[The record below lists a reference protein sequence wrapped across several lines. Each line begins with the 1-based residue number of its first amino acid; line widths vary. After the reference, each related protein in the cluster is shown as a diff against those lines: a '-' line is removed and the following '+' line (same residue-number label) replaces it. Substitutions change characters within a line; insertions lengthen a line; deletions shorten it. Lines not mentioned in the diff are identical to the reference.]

1 MFKRL
6 GVLTILIVLALV
18 GSVPAVTA
26 QEGPPEHVERGQ
38 ALVTGSVWVQQ
49 TGVYFGGPE
58 PIFPPPYEDVED
70 GPISR
75 FVFNVRKGSEM
86 VIHPVADIPVW
97 EASGHL
103 FWFKDGEVIRVDIQY
118 MLQNENDFEP
128 FDPAWWGPYYRCN
141 YMSGTIGEESG
152 MCFVVCD
159 LPEPFVYVAAVDF
172 FPQYRFDVLRS
183 NVIIKE

>member
-6 GVLTILIVLALV
+6 GILTILIVLALV

-38 ALVTGSVWVQQ
+38 ALVTGSIRVQE
-49 TGVYFGGPE
+49 TGYYDGSDGL
-58 PIFPPPYEDVED
+58 IFPPPYEDVDD
-70 GPISR
+70 GSISR
-75 FVFNVRKGSEM
+75 FVFNARKGSEM
-86 VIHPVADIPVW
+86 VIHPVAEMPVW

-118 MLQNENDFEP
+118 MLPD
-128 FDPAWWGPYYRCN
+128 AMGWWGPGYRCN
-141 YMSGTIGEESG
+141 YMSGTIGEDSG

-172 FPQYRFDVLRS
+172 FPQYRFDVLHG